1 MPRILGIDYGTKR
14 IGIAIGDAETRIAT
28 PLKTLPG
35 RGDTANDASAVAEL
49 AAQEEAAA
57 LVVGLPISMDETESA
72 QTKLTRKFAANLARL
87 AAKPVHLQDER
98 LSSFAADESM
108 QQAGLDPRK
117 RKHRGVSDRLA
128 AQKILQAY
136 LDALPNDH

>member
-14 IGIAIGDAETRIAT
+14 IGVAIGDAETRIAT

-35 RGDTANDASAVAEL
+35 RGDTANDAAAVAEL

-57 LVVGLPISMDETESA
+57 IVVGLPISMNDTESA
-72 QTKLTRKFAANLARL
+72 QTKLTRKFAADLVRL

-117 RKHRGVSDRLA
+117 RKNRGVSDRVA

-136 LDALPNDH
+136 LDALPKDH